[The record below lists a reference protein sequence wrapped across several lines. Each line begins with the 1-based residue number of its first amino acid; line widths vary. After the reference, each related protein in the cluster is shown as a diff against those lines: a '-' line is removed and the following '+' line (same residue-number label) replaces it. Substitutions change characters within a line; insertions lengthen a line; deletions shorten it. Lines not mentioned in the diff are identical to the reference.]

1 VTGYGSQVSGLR
13 TFRYLVRHPPLPLPF
28 GAGWSLKTR
37 KLCPIDKL
45 DNVRTSRIAGLVG
58 GPGQLSFESRA
69 LRLNLSPPSLLQIQ
83 APNSGHEKAPLAQ
96 RLAGLH
102 FSISRMADRKTEGK
116 GKEPEW
122 EYESKGHLRRDTPFY
137 GRNARAPFENRG
149 RLKPDH
155 RRGEDPN
162 AVCPSDC
169 SLQAVSA
176 NCFGT

>member
-1 VTGYGSQVSGLR
+1 MTSLTTCCSPAYRDKSEGTACAVPDIETGR
-13 TFRYLVRHPPLPLPF
+13 PTF
-28 GAGWSLKTR
+28 
-37 KLCPIDKL
+37 
-45 DNVRTSRIAGLVG
+45 
-58 GPGQLSFESRA
+58 
-69 LRLNLSPPSLLQIQ
+69 SPPSFSRFQQ
-83 APNSGHEKAPLAQ
+83 PGRRTRDEGRGPTSGHEKALLAR

-122 EYESKGHLRRDTPFY
+122 EYESKGAQSRG
-137 GRNARAPFENRG
+137 GRCQAFEIESAFLPKPAPTA
-149 RLKPDH
+149 DH

-169 SLQAVSA
+169 SLRAVSA